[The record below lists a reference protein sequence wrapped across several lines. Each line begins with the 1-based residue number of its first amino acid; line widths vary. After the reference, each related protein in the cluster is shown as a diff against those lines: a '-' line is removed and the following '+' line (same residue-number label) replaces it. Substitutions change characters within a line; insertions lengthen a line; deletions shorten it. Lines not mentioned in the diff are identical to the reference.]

1 MIQKAF
7 PEKSYSENKKVQIRV
22 NELWR
27 NSSSGWF
34 SKQIQ
39 LLHNWFC
46 SEATPQRTVGTNK
59 NPQQRHSELSHLV
72 TSRTTSNKSL
82 NSFFLTRS
90 PKAALNRRLYWYT
103 FYVYAHVCWH
113 TLYISVCGSST
124 EMCGKNVLKIQIKIC
139 MYQLPWIHLSLPALD
154 SATLFFKVHSSSHS
168 YLFCFFMFLVFASS
182 GTTHRDVKPHY

>member
-27 NSSSGWF
+27 NFSAGWF

-82 NSFFLTRS
+82 NSFFPTAKSKGFSEQKALLGYVLCIRTRS
-90 PKAALNRRLYWYT
+90 LAYFAYICLWFFYWDGWKKRSKDPNKNM
-103 FYVYAHVCWH
+103 HVPATMNTPFTTCIGFSH
-113 TLYISVCGSST
+113 T
-124 EMCGKNVLKIQIKIC
+124 VL
-139 MYQLPWIHLSLPALD
+139 
-154 SATLFFKVHSSSHS
+154 
-168 YLFCFFMFLVFASS
+168 
-182 GTTHRDVKPHY
+182 